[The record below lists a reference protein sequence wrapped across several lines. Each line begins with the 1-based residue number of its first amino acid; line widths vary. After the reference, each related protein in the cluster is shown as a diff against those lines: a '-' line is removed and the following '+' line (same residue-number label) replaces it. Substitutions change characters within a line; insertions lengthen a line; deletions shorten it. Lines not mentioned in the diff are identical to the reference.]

1 MARQG
6 RVADVPEGTSY
17 GVVPVQ
23 PGTNNS
29 PPGCYIYIFE
39 SRCVLKKNTTQRVVF
54 FMARQG
60 LEPWTHALKGRCSTN

>member
-6 RVADVPEGTSY
+6 LVADVPEGTSY

-39 SRCVLKKNTTQRVVF
+39 PN
-54 FMARQG
+54 
-60 LEPWTHALKGRCSTN
+60 EI